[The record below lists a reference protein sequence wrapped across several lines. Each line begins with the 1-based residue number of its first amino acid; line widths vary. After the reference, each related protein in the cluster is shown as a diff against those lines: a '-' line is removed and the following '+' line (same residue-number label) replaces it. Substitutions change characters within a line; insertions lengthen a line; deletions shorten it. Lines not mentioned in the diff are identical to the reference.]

1 MDVERIQELYKY
13 NAWANAEVFESV
25 AKLTPEQFNK
35 DLATSYGSVKGTLV
49 HIVGGEWIWL
59 RRWLGTSPRALLNP
73 NDFSSVEQIKKRW
86 EEVEQERKEFVANL
100 TEESLQE
107 VLSYTNIKGQP
118 FSYPLWQA
126 LQHLVNHSTYH
137 RGQITTMLR
146 QLGAQP
152 VATDFLVFYDAKFG
166 QR

>member
-1 MDVERIQELYKY
+1 MDVARIQELYKY
-13 NAWANAEVFESV
+13 NAWANGQVFESV

-35 DLATSYGSVKGTLV
+35 DLATSYRSVKGTLV
-49 HIVGGEWIWL
+49 HIVGAEWIWL
-59 RRWLGTSPRALLNP
+59 RRWLGTSPKALWDP
-73 NDFSSVEQIKKRW
+73 AEFSSVEQIKNRW
-86 EEVEQERKEFVANL
+86 EEVERERKEFLSDL
-100 TEESLQE
+100 TEDSLRKP
-107 VLSYTNIKGQP
+107 LAYTNIKGQP

-137 RGQITTMLR
+137 RGQVTTLLR

-152 VATDFLVFYDAKFG
+152 KGTDLLAYYDAKFG

>member
-13 NAWANAEVFESV
+13 NAWADGLVFETV
-25 AKLTPEQFNK
+25 AKLTPEQFDK
-35 DLATSYGSVKGTLV
+35 DLGSSYHSVKGTLV
-49 HIVGGEWIWL
+49 HIVGAEWIWL
-59 RRWLGTSPRALLNP
+59 RRWLGTSPRTLLNP
-73 NDFSSVEQIKKRW
+73 NDFSSAEQIKNRW

-100 TEESLQE
+100 TEESLKKM
-107 VLSYTNIKGQP
+107 LSYTNIKGQP

-137 RGQITTMLR
+137 RGQVTTLLR

-152 VATDFLVFYDAKFG
+152 KGTDLLAYYDAKSG